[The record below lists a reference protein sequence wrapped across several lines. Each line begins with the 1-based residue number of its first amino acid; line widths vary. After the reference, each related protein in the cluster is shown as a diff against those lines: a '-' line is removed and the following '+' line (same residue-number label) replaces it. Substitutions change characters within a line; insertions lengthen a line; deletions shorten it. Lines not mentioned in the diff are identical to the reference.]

1 MTLRLSSRFLIVC
14 PLVNQNCS
22 KDNFF
27 GSFVN
32 YCDSSFFDFQDLVSP
47 EVAEPLLWL
56 AVLQNYSEREHSEDS
71 GLAVIQQFSSP
82 YW

>member
-14 PLVNQNCS
+14 PLVNQNCCE
-22 KDNFF
+22 DNFF

-32 YCDSSFFDFQDLVSP
+32 YCDSSFFDFRDQASP
-47 EVAEPLLWL
+47 GEAELLLWL
-56 AVLQNYSEREHSEDS
+56 AVFQDYSEREHPEDS
-71 GLAVIQQFSSP
+71 GLAAIQQFSSP